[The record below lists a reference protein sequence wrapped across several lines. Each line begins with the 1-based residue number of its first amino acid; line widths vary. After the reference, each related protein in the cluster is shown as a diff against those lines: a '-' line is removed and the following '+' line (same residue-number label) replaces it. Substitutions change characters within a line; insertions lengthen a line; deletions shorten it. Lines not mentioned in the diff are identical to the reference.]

1 MRRQQSDSLDKKQIS
16 PATAACTVLE
26 RGEKPV
32 LTSIDTSTEAGRAVV
47 QCDRY
52 PTLKQVATA
61 ARELAARWPDRC
73 RLRTIG
79 TSRGGRPLQLLSIG
93 TAPEQA
99 LVVAGAHANESR
111 LGGAS
116 IVELAQRVLADPAQH
131 AAVTWNY
138 LLCLDPD
145 GAQLAESGPREPS
158 QPLDHFRHF
167 YRQAP
172 DEQPEWAP
180 SVGRMLPESRALL
193 DLIDEL
199 RPFVQC
205 SLHNSEMGGT
215 FVQET
220 GDIPGLAEEIA
231 KSAGE
236 LGIPLD
242 LGSYDALYWPSPGPG
257 VHLMPGV
264 AEVEHS
270 QASSWAVGTTTWHA
284 PNRYGGVT
292 AIVEV
297 PLWPTERVAAAEPVA
312 DPAPSLLAAAEQLR
326 QRGRLIEEFH
336 ATAAALLGDGDWPLL
351 RAVAGM
357 LPVFRP
363 LADEWDPRVAQP
375 GAPPLPPMTGARL
388 AGIEVWAHCVP
399 LRAVAMLHRALAPVR
414 DEAADPRGRLAGL
427 VEAWCA
433 EYQDCLRGSWLPV
446 TRQVEQQ
453 VRIVQAAVRLAR
465 RR

>member
-1 MRRQQSDSLDKKQIS
+1 MS
-16 PATAACTVLE
+16 
-26 RGEKPV
+26 
-32 LTSIDTSTEAGRAVV
+32 
-47 QCDRY
+47 
-52 PTLKQVATA
+52 
-61 ARELAARWPDRC
+61 RWPERC
-73 RLRTIG
+73 RLRTVG
-79 TSRGGRPLQLLSIG
+79 TSRAGRPLRLLSIG
-93 TAPEQA
+93 AAREQV

-116 IVELAQRVLADPAQH
+116 IVELAQRVLADQAQPAE
-131 AAVTWNY
+131 VTWNF

-145 GAQLAESGPREPS
+145 GAQLAESQTCDPR
-158 QPLDHFRHF
+158 QPLDHFRYF
-167 YRQAP
+167 YRQAA

-180 SVGRMLPESRALL
+180 SVGRTLPETRALL

-220 GDIPGLAEEIA
+220 GDIPGLAEELA
-231 KSAGE
+231 KSAAE

-242 LGSYDALYWPSPGPG
+242 LGVYDALYWPSPGPG
-257 VHLMPGV
+257 VYLMPEV

-284 PNRYGGVT
+284 PSRYGGVT

-297 PLWPTERVAAAEPVA
+297 PLWPTERVATTELVA
-312 DPAPSLLAAAEQLR
+312 DPAPSLVAAAEQLR
-326 QRGRLIEEFH
+326 QRGRLVHEFH
-336 ATAAALLGDGDWPLL
+336 ATAARLLGHGDSPLL
-351 RAVAGM
+351 RSVAQM
-357 LPVFRP
+357 LPVFQP
-363 LADEWDPRVAQP
+363 LADEWDPRVPQP

-388 AGIEVWAHCVP
+388 AGIEAWAHCVP
-399 LRAVAMLHRALAPVR
+399 LRAVAMLHRALAPLR
-414 DEAADPRGRLAGL
+414 GGADELHGRLAGL
-427 VEAWCA
+427 VAAWCA
-433 EYQDCLRGSWLPV
+433 EYQDCLRGSWLSV
-446 TRQVEQQ
+446 GRQVEQQ